1 MSSGKVYTDF
11 VYSVSIV
18 MQRQTL
24 RNPWFESD
32 AELVSNAADGG
43 KKACDVLTF
52 QIVSTEKKGWF
63 SGILFKDN
71 SQLNANYV
79 RVVIIGVWLT

>member
-1 MSSGKVYTDF
+1 MLSAV
-11 VYSVSIV
+11 
-18 MQRQTL
+18 QRQTL
-24 RNPWFESD
+24 RKPGFDSR
-32 AELVSNAADGG
+32 AELVSNAVDGG

-79 RVVIIGVWLT
+79 KVVIMGV

>member
-1 MSSGKVYTDF
+1 MSMSSRKVYTDF

-52 QIVSTEKKGWF
+52 QIVSIYWEKGMIQRNPF
-63 SGILFKDN
+63 
-71 SQLNANYV
+71 
-79 RVVIIGVWLT
+79 